1 MKKANILFNVVLII
15 AAAYFFIES
24 LSFPDGADLGGIGP
38 AFFPQMMLLL
48 LIGFCLIDIVNSI
61 RKKSDSRFFE
71 GSSRTNIISI
81 SVVLGSMLA
90 MIFLLGKMPFI
101 LIAAAMILCQCLI
114 LKLKLIPSL
123 LTSIILSVSIYLIFV
138 KGFSVLL

>member
-1 MKKANILFNVVLII
+1 MKKANVLFDVILIM
-15 AAAYFFIES
+15 AAVYFFMET
-24 LSFPDGADLGGIGP
+24 LSFPDGDELGGIGP
-38 AFFPQMMLLL
+38 AFFPQLMLLL
-48 LIGFCLIDIVNSI
+48 LVGFCLIDIVSSI

-81 SVVLGSMLA
+81 TVVLGSMLA

-101 LIAAAMILCQCLI
+101 PIAAAMILCQCLI

-123 LTSIILSVSIYLIFV
+123 LTSVILSVSIYLIFV